1 MQLSQRNEMQLMCVF
16 LFHETERVYD
26 GHKNVTNAATVSGK
40 PYYVLST
47 TPFDEVMMIVV
58 HRIN

>member
-1 MQLSQRNEMQLMCVF
+1 MDTGHVLVQLSQRNEMQLMRVF

-40 PYYVLST
+40 TYIVYYIYYSL
-47 TPFDEVMMIVV
+47 
-58 HRIN
+58 

>member
-1 MQLSQRNEMQLMCVF
+1 MRVF

-40 PYYVLST
+40 PYYIIST
-47 TPFDEVMMIVV
+47 TPFDKVMMIVV